1 MKKLNKLLA
10 VITALALAMS
20 MLSVVS
26 IAETTVIDSGT
37 FGASGS
43 NLSWSLTSDGVLT
56 ISGTG
61 AMEDFSNYRY
71 TGILSDVPWS
81 TYKSSY
87 SADVVVTSV
96 VIEEGVTTIGKGA
109 FYGFTSLASV
119 SLPSTLLEIHAYAF
133 VGAVF
138 TSIDIPTSVISI
150 EATSYLLVASDGTA
164 LTSGGAFRCGS
175 LTTINVSDD
184 NKYYSDI
191 DGVLFNKAGTE
202 LVFYPEGRT
211 DTSYVIPDGVTT
223 IADGAFYNCQYLQDI
238 TVPESVT
245 SIGVEAFCSE
255 TIKTVTISENV
266 SGLSIDKEAFLWSSI
281 NSIDIPAGVTNIEE
295 SAFRECYYLSSINV
309 DEDNQ
314 YYCDIDGILFNKN
327 QTVLVAYPG
336 KLSNTSYSI
345 PNGVVCISD
354 YAFDCVLYL
363 EILYIPKTVTN
374 VGDHSFG
381 GDNLTD
387 VYYYGSESEW
397 NSINAYIT
405 EFCNTGLYYATIH
418 YNYSDADDPATTY
431 TISAATSDYG
441 TVSVT
446 PTSAEAGDTVTVTV
460 TANTGYTVS
469 GITVVDASGNTVT
482 VSGSDGTYTFTMPD
496 SAVTITPTF
505 TSTSSSTDHTHTY
518 VLTRWAW
525 STDYSSAFA
534 VFYCSSC
541 GDNMFAPATVTSSY
555 TYGVLTK
562 TASLYYDGVLYTDSQ
577 LDTSTLIASG
587 VTTTTTTT
595 DTSSQVIVVD
605 EPVEETDTETEE
617 DETEPET
624 EPEVTETESNPTT
637 GIVFSLIPMAIA
649 ALAVVSSKRR

>member
-1 MKKLNKLLA
+1 
-10 VITALALAMS
+10 

-26 IAETTVIDSGT
+26 VAETTVVDSGT
-37 FGASGS
+37 FGADGN

-96 VIEEGVTTIGKGA
+96 VIEEGVTTIGEGA
-109 FYGFTSLASV
+109 FYDFTSLASV

-138 TSIDIPTSVISI
+138 TSIDIPASVTSID
-150 EATSYLLVASDGTA
+150 ATSYLLVALDGVA

-211 DTSYVIPDGVTT
+211 NTSYVIPDGVTT

-238 TVPESVT
+238 TVPSSVT

-281 NSIDIPAGVTNIEE
+281 KSIDIPAGVTNIEE
-295 SAFRECYYLSSINV
+295 SAFRECYSLSSINV
-309 DEDNQ
+309 DKNNQ
-314 YYCDIDGILFNKN
+314 NYCDIDGVLLTKDLTILI
-327 QTVLVAYPG
+327 AYPRKAG
-336 KLSNTSYSI
+336 NTSYAI
-345 PNGVVCISD
+345 PDGVERIGN
-354 YAFDCVLYL
+354 YAFDLGVTRLEVLYV
-363 EILYIPKTVTN
+363 PDTVTSIGYAFS
-374 VGDHSFG
+374 VPFG
-381 GDNLTD
+381 YSSGLTD
-387 VYYYGSESEW
+387 VYYYGSEAEW
-397 NSINAYIT
+397 KAIDATIT
-405 EFCNTGLYYATIH
+405 AGYNEGLYNATIH
-418 YNYSDADDPATTY
+418 YNYSDTDDPTTTY
-431 TISAATSDYG
+431 TISVPTSDYG
-441 TVSVT
+441 TVTVT
-446 PTSAEAGDTVTVTV
+446 PTSAEAGDTITVTV

-469 GITVVDASGNTVT
+469 GITVVDGSGNTVT
-482 VSGSDGTYTFTMPD
+482 VSGSGGTYTFTMPD
-496 SAVTITPTF
+496 SAVTITPAF

-541 GDNMFAPATVTSSY
+541 GDNMFVPATVTSSY

-587 VTTTTTTT
+587 ATTTATSTTTT

-605 EPVEETDTETEE
+605 EPVEDTDTELEVDTEE
-617 DETEPET
+617 SSEPEEVS
-624 EPEVTETESNPTT
+624 EPVVESNPTT